1 MSVFHPFLKIFL
13 VLSPFLLDP
22 DPYCFFL
29 DPDPYQSSPW
39 IWIRNEFFTSWI
51 RIRIK
56 MIRIRHTGCSYRL
69 FLEVVLFHAVPALYS
84 VQLHCTEI
92 GSWSTQIMQTVLW
105 SIFS

>member
-39 IWIRNEFFTSWI
+39 IRIRNEFFHILDPDPYQNDMDPPHW
-51 RIRIK
+51 
-56 MIRIRHTGCSYRL
+56 
-69 FLEVVLFHAVPALYS
+69 FVLLDS
-84 VQLHCTEI
+84 
-92 GSWSTQIMQTVLW
+92 
-105 SIFS
+105 SIE